1 MQNDFESFGN
11 ENVSDEIVEV
21 VSHILNLFD
30 ETKAILENYKKSSM
44 ELLSL
49 NEQKIVQSQLAQNEA
64 DLRFSEAENALKN
77 EKFDIA
83 RKKLQDSLSKYE
95 EALNIQNNSLLRE
108 ECDKKLFALGNE
120 ISKQENQIVVVEVRQ
135 LKNDARDAYFNG
147 RFEDA

>member
-1 MQNDFESFGN
+1 MQKDFESFGK
-11 ENVSDEIVEV
+11 ENVSDEIVQV
-21 VSHILNLFD
+21 VSHILSLFD
-30 ETKAILENYKKSSM
+30 ETKSTLENYKNSSM

-108 ECDKKLFALGNE
+108 ECDKNFLH
-120 ISKQENQIVVVEVRQ
+120 
-135 LKNDARDAYFNG
+135 
-147 RFEDA
+147 